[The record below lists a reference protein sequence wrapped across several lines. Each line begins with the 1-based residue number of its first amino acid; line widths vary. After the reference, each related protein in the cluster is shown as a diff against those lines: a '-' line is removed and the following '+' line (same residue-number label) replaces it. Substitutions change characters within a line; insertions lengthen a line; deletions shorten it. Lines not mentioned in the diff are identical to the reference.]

1 MPYFDDR
8 DGIYD
13 DFNQYCMDEEKN
25 VGPSI
30 LKLIE
35 KELIRLG
42 IRKPAKK

>member
-1 MPYFDDR
+1 MPFFDDR
-8 DGIYD
+8 DGIYED
-13 DFNQYCMDEEKN
+13 YNNYCFDEEKK

-42 IRKPAKK
+42 IRKPTKK